1 MQNPIEHIMDNKS
14 EKQSTL
20 NNAIIVS
27 DVTKYG
33 VVLFYAV
40 FILISAFYFNNIA
53 EIIGGICRIIVAPS
67 ILVSDYIVI
76 GNIGSTL
83 VNSGLVMIASIVI
96 AKISNAEMNGPL
108 VAAIFTIGAFAF
120 FGKNIY
126 NIWSIFLG
134 VYFYALLRK
143 EKFSKYIIVAFFGTA
158 LGPLV
163 SQISFGLDF
172 PIIYGVILGNIAGVM
187 AGFIMPPLATHFSK
201 FHQGFNLYNMGFTAG
216 IVGSLFMSILRGYG
230 KNNEA
235 LAIVSKGNNL
245 VFTIYLSII
254 FTTMI
259 MLGYILNNRSFAGY
273 GKLLK
278 RSGRASSDFIAL
290 EGFGLTMVNM
300 GLVGF
305 LALAYVILVKGE
317 LNGPTIGGI
326 LTIVAFAAFG
336 KHARNIL
343 PIFLGVFLACATQVW
358 DVNATGPLL
367 AALFGTT
374 LAPIAGQYG
383 WKIGTLAGFTHMTLV
398 MNTGYLHG
406 GMNLYNNG
414 FAGGI
419 VAASLVPIVNGIMK
433 RDE

>member
-1 MQNPIEHIMDNKS
+1 MQKPIEYIMNYKNRKQFKSDN
-14 EKQSTL
+14 
-20 NNAIIVS
+20 AAIVS

-33 VVLFYAV
+33 IVLSYAV
-40 FILISAFYFNNIA
+40 FILVSAFYFNNIA
-53 EIIGGICRIIVAPS
+53 EIISGICRIIVAPS
-67 ILVSDYIVI
+67 ILFSDYIAI

-83 VNSGLVMIASIVI
+83 VNSGLAMIASIVI

-108 VAAIFTIGAFAF
+108 VAAIFTIGAFGF

-134 VYFYALLRK
+134 VYFYTLLRK

-163 SQISFGLDF
+163 SQISFGFDF
-172 PIIYGVILGNIAGVM
+172 PIIYGVILGNIAGII
-187 AGFIMPPLATHFSK
+187 AGFIMPPLAAHFSK

-216 IVGSLFMSILRGYG
+216 IVGTLFMSILRGYG

-259 MLGYILNNRSFAGY
+259 ILGYILNNRSFTGY

-290 EGFGLTMVNM
+290 DGFGLTMTNM

-305 LALAYVILVKGE
+305 LSVAYIILVRGE
-317 LNGPTIGGI
+317 LNGPTIGGV
-326 LTIVAFAAFG
+326 LTVVAFAAFG

-343 PIFLGVFLACATQVW
+343 PIFLGVFLACATQAREI
-358 DVNATGPLL
+358 NATGSL
-367 AALFGTT
+367 AAAMFGTT

-383 WKIGTLAGFTHMTLV
+383 WKIGTLAGFMHMTLV
-398 MNTGYLHG
+398 VNTGYLHG
-406 GMNLYNNG
+406 WMNLYNNG
-414 FAGGI
+414 FTGGI
-419 VAASLVPIVNGIMK
+419 VAASLVPIINGMMK
-433 RDE
+433 RQE

>member
-14 EKQSTL
+14 EKQFTL
-20 NNAIIVS
+20 NNATIVS

-76 GNIGSTL
+76 GNIGATL
-83 VNSGLVMIASIVI
+83 VNSGLVMITSIVI
-96 AKISNAEMNGPL
+96 AKISNTEMNGPV

-172 PIIYGVILGNIAGVM
+172 PMRYGVILGNVAGIM
-187 AGFIMPPLATHFSK
+187 AGFIMPPLAKHFSK

-254 FTTMI
+254 FATMI
-259 MLGYILNNRSFAGY
+259 MLGYILNNRSFTGY
-273 GKLLK
+273 VRLLK
-278 RSGRASSDFIAL
+278 RSGKASSDFIEL
-290 EGFGLTMVNM
+290 EGFGLTMINM

-305 LALAYVILVKGE
+305 LAVAYVILVRGE

-336 KHARNIL
+336 KHVRNIL
-343 PIFLGVFLACATQVW
+343 PIFLGVFIASATQVW
-358 DVNATGPLL
+358 DINATGPLL

-383 WKIGTLAGFTHMTLV
+383 WKIGTLAGFMHMTLV